1 MLLATCITGA
11 IISDGQNNNYSGRI
25 STNGVGRK
33 DTLRVK
39 LDYFNSLL
47 IRYQKWGTVE
57 KQQSVSFNTRITY
70 YSFSMRDKHLLNKED
85 KLLFL
90 CLLSPGFYICKS
102 IFEKDHNSLT
112 HICQAVALLGPHF
125 TMQSTMHID
134 LQGTVQD
141 LPFWKVSRC
150 SKLKGCI
157 LLYHVCYRIHYG
169 KKNLPFFLIFHA
181 GWPLF
186 VVV

>member
-1 MLLATCITGA
+1 M
-11 IISDGQNNNYSGRI
+11 
-25 STNGVGRK
+25 
-33 DTLRVK
+33 
-39 LDYFNSLL
+39 
-47 IRYQKWGTVE
+47 
-57 KQQSVSFNTRITY
+57 
-70 YSFSMRDKHLLNKED
+70 LNKED

-169 KKNLPFFLIFHA
+169 KKKFA
-181 GWPLF
+181 LF
-186 VVV
+186 SYLSCRMTFVCCCLVVQSCPAFCSATVCRPPGSSVHGVFQARILG